1 MVSVSVVM
9 AIGIGFL
16 PCGLTPMVSA
26 SSLIVG
32 LMAGIA
38 VFSFTEPRPSAK
50 LEAWDWVMLAIFSL
64 ASLRAFL
71 WLVYQTGNEWKVLS
85 PYNLGDIS
93 LHIQFIQYMA
103 SGIRFWPESPILS
116 GSPLVYPPGID
127 LWNSLLLQAG
137 IPLRQGLIWV
147 GLCGAALTAWSLWR
161 WGGAFAIACLLFNG
175 GLAGFEIFQTHQIQD
190 FQSALAW
197 KNLFLTMFVTQR
209 GLLFAIPCGLTLL
222 NAWRDDFFGD
232 GSGIPRWVQ
241 WILYA
246 FLPLFS
252 AHAFL
257 FLSLVLLGIFIFEGR
272 SRPALLLFVSA
283 AIIPATLSA
292 YLVTGGFSSN
302 SGLRWLLGWMQG
314 KAGWTFWLINFGVT
328 LPLLGVVFWKG
339 IVRGNSLTLSFLAPS
354 LGIFTLCLFVAFA
367 PWEWD
372 NTKLMLWGW
381 ITAAPFLWQLAI
393 QPLAIPFRI
402 PLCAILFFSGAVSLV
417 GGLDSRHGYTLL
429 QRQEVDRAK
438 AALSIVPHGER
449 IAIDPE
455 FNNPV
460 ILLGYP
466 VVCGYEGHLW
476 SHGLHY
482 RETWAKLKNVLQQGP
497 EWKRDAREINA
508 DWIFLKGLPPTL
520 IRIPKD

>member
-1 MVSVSVVM
+1 MVSASVVS
-9 AIGIGFL
+9 AIGLGFF
-16 PCGLTPMVSA
+16 PCGLTPVVSA
-26 SSLIVG
+26 TSLLAG
-32 LMAGIA
+32 LIAGMLA
-38 VFSFTEPRPSAK
+38 FSFTKKIPSTK
-50 LEAWDWVMLAIFSL
+50 PEAWDWVMLAIFSL

-93 LHIQFIQYMA
+93 LHIQFIRYMA

-116 GSPLVYPPGID
+116 GTLLVYPPGMD

-137 IPLRQGLIWV
+137 IPIRQGLVWA
-147 GLCGAALTAWSLWR
+147 GFCGAALTAWSLWR

-175 GLAGFEIFQTHQIQD
+175 GLAGLEIFQTHQIQD
-190 FQSALAW
+190 FQSELAW

-222 NAWRDDFFGD
+222 TAWRDDFFRD

-241 WILYA
+241 FFLYA
-246 FLPLFS
+246 FLPIFS

-257 FLSLVLLGIFIFEGR
+257 FLSFVLLGIFIFQPR
-272 SRPALLLFVSA
+272 SRPALLLFVIA

-302 SGLRWLLGWMQG
+302 SGLRWLPGWMQG
-314 KAGWTFWLINFGVT
+314 NDGWKFWLINFGVT
-328 LPLLGVVFWKG
+328 LPLMAALFWKG
-339 IVRGNSLTLSFLAPS
+339 ILRGNSFSRSFLSPA
-354 LGIFTLCLFVAFA
+354 LVLFTLCLFVAFA

-372 NTKLMLWGW
+372 NTKLMLWSW
-381 ITAAPFLWQLAI
+381 ITAAPFLWDLVLK
-393 QPLAIPFRI
+393 PLAGIFRTS
-402 PLCAILFFSGAVSLV
+402 LCTLLFFSGAVSLV
-417 GGLDSRHGYTLL
+417 GGLDGRHGYTLL
-429 QRQEVDRAK
+429 ERQEVDRAK
-438 AALSIVPHGER
+438 TVLSIVPSGDR
-449 IAIDPE
+449 IAVNPE

-482 RETWAKLKNVLQQGP
+482 RATWAKLQNVIHQGP
-497 EWKRDAREINA
+497 EWKRDAHEIHA
-508 DWIFLKGLPPTL
+508 DWIFLRGSHPKL
-520 IRIPKD
+520 IQIPKE